1 MRRVYAFSKGRVN
14 PDSHGQWVQIDLFDG
29 EFCCGLAGR
38 REQFDV
44 SAGAKHCAGPSAISH
59 QPSADSRLPLS
70 ACANGAWRKRSK
82 VLVEKLIRVDARG
95 NFDQWAVAGCCPLR
109 ICGYKFGKS
118 CAARR

>member
-44 SAGAKHCAGPSAISH
+44 SAGAKHCVGPSAISH
-59 QPSADSRLPLS
+59 LS
-70 ACANGAWRKRSK
+70 SGECANGAWRKRRK
-82 VLVEKLIRVDARG
+82 VLVEELLRIDACG
-95 NFDQWAVAGCCPLR
+95 NFDQRAVAGNRPLLIR
-109 ICGYKFGKS
+109 GYKFGKS
-118 CAARR
+118 FATWR